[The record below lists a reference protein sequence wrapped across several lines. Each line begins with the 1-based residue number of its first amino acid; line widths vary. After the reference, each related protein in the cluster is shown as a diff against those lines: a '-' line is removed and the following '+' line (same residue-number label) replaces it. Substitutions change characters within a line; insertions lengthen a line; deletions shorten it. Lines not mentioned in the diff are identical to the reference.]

1 MTPALRR
8 RLIIGGVIALL
19 LGIALGVALGIG
31 AR

>member
-19 LGIALGVALGIG
+19 LGIALGIALGIG

>member
-8 RLIIGGVIALL
+8 RLIIGGAIALL
-19 LGIALGVALGIG
+19 LGVALGVALGIG